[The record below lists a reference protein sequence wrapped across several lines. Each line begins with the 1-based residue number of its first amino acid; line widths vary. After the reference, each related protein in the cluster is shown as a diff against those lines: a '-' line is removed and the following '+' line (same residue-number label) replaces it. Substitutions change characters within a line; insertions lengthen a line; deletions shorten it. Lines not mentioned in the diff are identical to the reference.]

1 MKQIISENK
10 KVIINSNQNEK
21 DVNSHNDIIKD
32 NKNEMKEKAQNKFN
46 EKKLKISPQIIN
58 YSTLVKKK
66 ITPLKINK
74 INFSIKES
82 PKKKIREQKLKNNL
96 EDSNKNQSISSTIQ
110 KIQNEISNSKINNNN
125 NNNNSQSTISK
136 NTFNNNNFTNSNTI
150 APLTPSERF
159 LLNEDFIMNNNN
171 NKKINIDNEIMEPN
185 FIPKNRNNKNFN
197 QETNEIDDF
206 IQFLKIKNLTRN
218 TSLSQIFQIKENQLK
233 NYQKNEE
240 NIKKKKINYHRRIKT
255 QDSPFILDDN
265 DINLDNSVN
274 KIKMKINEIQ
284 NKVLEEKKNG
294 KKNINNNIINMNNL
308 NSILSSQ
315 NIINLKDKY
324 QKSYKSIFDI
334 KDDNSINSSEKNKL
348 NLFGLDKIEDLNL
361 SKLSK
366 NKSSVNIK
374 KDLNNDFYK
383 ENENN
388 SYKVFQGFQDIIKE
402 PNDKYLNKV
411 KEDINQYKQNQKKK
425 QEHKF
430 KKINIPNPKNN
441 LRSNTSNSFRKKNIY
456 ISNMGIMP
464 ANTLE
469 NVIDARANVLTK
481 K

>member
-1 MKQIISENK
+1 M
-10 KVIINSNQNEK
+10 
-21 DVNSHNDIIKD
+21 
-32 NKNEMKEKAQNKFN
+32 
-46 EKKLKISPQIIN
+46 
-58 YSTLVKKK
+58 
-66 ITPLKINK
+66 
-74 INFSIKES
+74 
-82 PKKKIREQKLKNNL
+82 
-96 EDSNKNQSISSTIQ
+96 
-110 KIQNEISNSKINNNN
+110 
-125 NNNNSQSTISK
+125 
-136 NTFNNNNFTNSNTI
+136 
-150 APLTPSERF
+150 
-159 LLNEDFIMNNNN
+159 NNN

-366 NKSSVNIK
+366 NKSLVNIK

-411 KEDINQYKQNQKKK
+411 KEDINQYKQNQKK
-425 QEHKF
+425 
-430 KKINIPNPKNN
+430 
-441 LRSNTSNSFRKKNIY
+441 T
-456 ISNMGIMP
+456 G
-464 ANTLE
+464 A
-469 NVIDARANVLTK
+469 
-481 K
+481 

>member
-1 MKQIISENK
+1 
-10 KVIINSNQNEK
+10 
-21 DVNSHNDIIKD
+21 
-32 NKNEMKEKAQNKFN
+32 MKEKAQNKFN

-171 NKKINIDNEIMEPN
+171 KKINIDNEIMEPN

-233 NYQKNEE
+233 K
-240 NIKKKKINYHRRIKT
+240 
-255 QDSPFILDDN
+255 
-265 DINLDNSVN
+265 
-274 KIKMKINEIQ
+274 
-284 NKVLEEKKNG
+284 
-294 KKNINNNIINMNNL
+294 
-308 NSILSSQ
+308 
-315 NIINLKDKY
+315 
-324 QKSYKSIFDI
+324 
-334 KDDNSINSSEKNKL
+334 
-348 NLFGLDKIEDLNL
+348 
-361 SKLSK
+361 
-366 NKSSVNIK
+366 
-374 KDLNNDFYK
+374 
-383 ENENN
+383 
-388 SYKVFQGFQDIIKE
+388 
-402 PNDKYLNKV
+402 
-411 KEDINQYKQNQKKK
+411 
-425 QEHKF
+425 
-430 KKINIPNPKNN
+430 
-441 LRSNTSNSFRKKNIY
+441 
-456 ISNMGIMP
+456 
-464 ANTLE
+464 
-469 NVIDARANVLTK
+469 
-481 K
+481 